1 MMKHLASTN
10 DSERKITV
18 AVINAFPKY
27 VPSGNMELVTPAMA
41 SNYLKHNEHNPR
53 KSTNR
58 NQIEAYARDM
68 AAGKWFA
75 NGEPIVFDANGD
87 LKDGQHRLMAIV
99 KANVPVYMFVIRG
112 VDPEYTTF
120 DYGMLRRMSQE
131 LGVSRNVEVIANL
144 IVSNAYAIKKPSKGI
159 VRDYMIH
166 HQEMIN
172 RAISLSQIGGT
183 KSIGLKRDV
192 YVAIYLMMRC
202 GEDASEIEQ
211 FMRVVNSQFM
221 LTERESSSAIVL
233 FKYLNE
239 QKITRAERGAALVG
253 METVVAAYTDFS
265 KGEKRTRAYK
275 ITSTARVQNM
285 LTKVRRE
292 DGLEG

>member
-1 MMKHLASTN
+1 MEAIST
-10 DSERKITV
+10 
-18 AVINAFPKY
+18 FPRY
-27 VPSGNMELVTPAMA
+27 VPSGNMELITPEIA
-41 SNYLKHNEHNPR
+41 SKYLTHNEHNPR
-53 KSTNR
+53 KNTNR

-68 AAGKWFA
+68 TAGKWFA

-112 VDPEYTTF
+112 VDPSYTTF
-120 DYGMLRRMSQE
+120 DYGMIRRMSQE
-131 LGVSRNVEVIANL
+131 LGVSRNVEVTASL

-159 VRDYMIH
+159 VRDYMINH
-166 HQEMIN
+166 REMIN
-172 RAISLSQIGGT
+172 KAIALSQIGGT
-183 KSIGLKRDV
+183 KSVGLKRDV
-192 YVAIYLMMRC
+192 YSAIYLMLRC
-202 GEDASEIEQ
+202 GENENEINQ
-211 FMRVVNSQFM
+211 FMRVVNTQFM

-253 METVVAAYTDFS
+253 MEIVIAAYTDFS

-285 LTKVRRE
+285 LTKIRKE

>member
-1 MMKHLASTN
+1 MK
-10 DSERKITV
+10 E
-18 AVINAFPKY
+18 INTFPQFI
-27 VPSGNMELVTPAMA
+27 PSGVLECITPKKAA
-41 SNYLKHNEHNPR
+41 EYLTHNDHNPR
-53 KSTNR
+53 KNTNR

-112 VDPEYTTF
+112 IDPDYTTF
-120 DYGMLRRMSQE
+120 DYGMIRRMSQE

-144 IVSNAYAIKKPSKGI
+144 VVSNCYALKKPSKGL
-159 VRDYMIH
+159 VRDYMIN
-166 HQEMIN
+166 HQELIN
-172 RAISLSQIGGT
+172 KAIALSQIGGT

-192 YVAIYLMMRC
+192 YTAIYLMLRC
-202 GEDASEIEQ
+202 GEDDNEIEQ
-211 FMRVVNSQFM
+211 FMRVVNTQFM
-221 LTERESSSAIVL
+221 MTERESSSAIVL

-239 QKITRAERGAALVG
+239 QKITRAERGAALIG
-253 METVVAAYTDFS
+253 LETVMAAYTDFA
-265 KGEKRTRAYK
+265 KGERRTRAYK
-275 ITSTARVQNM
+275 INSTARVQNM